1 MITSSVPPLSDT
13 WTSLM
18 RSFGAAPFTSSLVS
32 FMICPMWLSRSWYA
46 FSQSTPVTC
55 NHLQFLSDH
64 CIDARLLPDGAGGSF
79 RHLQKCLRLL
89 IQPVVV
95 GHHSVH
101 VIPSGKHAGL
111 PVTDELRDAADGV
124 GYRHEAA
131 AHRLPERYALGIM
144 TRRSEEDAVLPVDV
158 RNLSLRHEP
167 FVQMDIVILFERL
180 VDPVE

>member
-1 MITSSVPPLSDT
+1 MLAGEALYCIPAFRHIQMECVGQLVRQFERLVPALPVDHIDRIGHPVAGGVDDHLECAPLSDT

-79 RHLQKCLRLL
+79 RHLQKFLRL
-89 IQPVVV
+89 
-95 GHHSVH
+95 
-101 VIPSGKHAGL
+101 
-111 PVTDELRDAADGV
+111 
-124 GYRHEAA
+124 
-131 AHRLPERYALGIM
+131 
-144 TRRSEEDAVLPVDV
+144 
-158 RNLSLRHEP
+158 
-167 FVQMDIVILFERL
+167 
-180 VDPVE
+180 